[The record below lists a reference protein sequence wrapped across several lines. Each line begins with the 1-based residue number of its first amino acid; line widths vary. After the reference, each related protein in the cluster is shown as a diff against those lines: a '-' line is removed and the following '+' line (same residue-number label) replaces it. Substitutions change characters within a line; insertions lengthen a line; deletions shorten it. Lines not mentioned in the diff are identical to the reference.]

1 MKYCFT
7 FLFIFVP
14 AVLLAQIDQLKEA
27 EGRNIALLERL
38 VPSLVAIYPPDGA
51 SCGSGVVIS
60 ADGFA
65 LTNFHV
71 VQPCGKWMKV
81 GLPDGKVRNAVTVGV
96 DPVGDLALIKI
107 LPLDPANGGASEFHP
122 AALGDS
128 DLMQPGD
135 EAWVL
140 GNPFGFEED
149 FTPTVSHG
157 IVSGTHRY
165 QFPAGTFLEYTDCLQ
180 VDAPVNPGNS
190 GGPLFNAQGEL
201 IGINGRC
208 SFEKRGR
215 INVGVGYAIS
225 INQIKLF
232 LSHLKAG
239 RVLDHATLGATVA
252 SDSLGRPIVN
262 SMLDDSEA
270 AMRGLDLGDR
280 LTAFGGRT
288 IQTANEFKNVL
299 GIYPKGWIVPVEFTR
314 RTGKNLESHRIVVR
328 LAGVHSEAELK
339 KFLETSFAKDDQ
351 PDVPPKDQPKNP
363 PKDQPEDQPEDQ
375 PKNPLKA
382 LPKILP
388 KILPGKLKP
397 GEKPEGVP
405 EEAEPDEQN
414 PDGMSPEEMRRQKE
428 LHAKLF
434 GKLKEMPE
442 EAKPFYEAREGFVNF
457 YFNRQETQRVWKDF
471 QAGLS
476 ERFPDGEP
484 SVKFTG
490 TTSAGAEFE
499 LEISDEQTFLKQ
511 AAKDALWEN
520 SGDFTRQ
527 PTPPESRFLLP
538 GLTLWYEF
546 CRKGPEDLGLTY
558 FGESPLPWTDD
569 SDAPNDPLNSDP
581 NARLDVLEGNVG
593 GVVARFWF
601 TKKTAETPARLVQLE
616 LDLLDGSLPWEFC
629 FRGDEIKIFADGKIF
644 ETLKDFE
651 IQKNSGAQEDS
662 APASEPVAP

>member
-1 MKYCFT
+1 MKYCFS

-14 AVLLAQIDQLKEA
+14 AVLLAQIDQLKEE
-27 EGRNIALLERL
+27 EGRNIALVERL
-38 VPSLVAIYPPDGA
+38 APSLVAIYPPDGS

-60 ADGFA
+60 SDGFA

-107 LPLDPANGGASEFHP
+107 LPLNPADGGSSEFHP
-122 AALGDS
+122 ATLGDS
-128 DLMQPGD
+128 DLVQPGD
-135 EAWVL
+135 DAWVL

-232 LSHLKAG
+232 LTHLKAG

-252 SDSLGRPIVN
+252 SDSLGRPVVN

-270 AMRGLDLGDR
+270 ALRGLDLGDR
-280 LTAFGGRT
+280 LTSFGGRP

-314 RTGKNLESHRIVVR
+314 KTGKTLESHRIVVR
-328 LAGVHSEAELK
+328 LSGVHSDAELK
-339 KFLETSFAKDDQ
+339 KFLETAFAADDE
-351 PDVPPKDQPKNP
+351 PDVPPENQPKIP
-363 PKDQPEDQPEDQ
+363 SKVPK
-375 PKNPLKA
+375 
-382 LPKILP
+382 KILP
-388 KILPGKLKP
+388 KILPGKPQMKP
-397 GEKPEGVP
+397 GEKPEGAP
-405 EEAEPDEQN
+405 EQTEPKDE
-414 PDGMSPEEMRRQKE
+414 MEEEMRRQKE

-434 GKLKEMPE
+434 AKLKEMPE
-442 EAKPFYEAREGFVNF
+442 EVKSLYEARDGFINF
-457 YFNRQETQRVWKDF
+457 YFNRQETQRVWSDF
-471 QAGLS
+471 SAGFS
-476 ERFPDGEP
+476 EKPP
-484 SVKFTG
+484 AKFIG
-490 TTSAGAEFE
+490 KTSTGAEFE
-499 LEISDEQTFLKQ
+499 LEFTPEKTLLSQ
-511 AAKDALWEN
+511 ASGDQLWEN
-520 SGDFTRQ
+520 AGDFTRQ
-527 PTPPESRFLLP
+527 PLPPESRLLLP

-546 CRKGPEDLGLTY
+546 QTKGPEELGLTY
-558 FGESPLPWTDD
+558 FGELPLPWTSD
-569 SDAPNDPLNSDP
+569 SDAPNDPMNSDP
-581 NARLDVLEGNVG
+581 NARFDVLEGNVG
-593 GVVARFWF
+593 GVLARFWF
-601 TKKTAETPARLVQLE
+601 TKKTEETPARLVQLE
-616 LDLLDGSLPWEFC
+616 LDLLDGSLPWEFR
-629 FRGDEIKIFADGKIF
+629 FHEEEIRVYADGKIF
-644 ETLKDFE
+644 ETLNDFTQVSE
-651 IQKNSGAQEDS
+651 QKAQ
-662 APASEPVAP
+662 